1 MSEQIHVEEHSSP
14 IKTPTQLI
22 VVVVLSFLVPITLI
36 AMLAH
41 LATRGGDFGKGNP
54 AMSDEA
60 VAKRLKPVGEVVVAD
75 PNAPK
80 IARSGK
86 EIVDTVCGACHATG
100 ALNAPKIGDKAAWA
114 KLIKEGLDTLTQEA
128 IKGVRQMPPRGGNPD
143 LSDVEIARAIAYMAN
158 QSGANFK
165 EPADKPAP
173 AGKPAEAKA
182 DKAAAA
188 AASGKAPTPGKADA
202 GKDKAAPAK

>member
-1 MSEQIHVEEHSSP
+1 MSEEIHVEEHSSP

-22 VVVVLSFLVPITLI
+22 VVVVLSFVVPITLI

-60 VAKRLKPVGEVVVAD
+60 IAKRLKPVGDVVVAD
-75 PNAPK
+75 PNTPK
-80 IARSGK
+80 VARSGK
-86 EIVDTVCGACHATG
+86 EITDSVCAACHATG

-114 KLIKEGLDTLTQEA
+114 KLIKAGHEKLTETA

-143 LSDVEIARAIAYMAN
+143 LSDIEVARAVAYMAN
-158 QSGANFK
+158 QSGASFK
-165 EPADKPAP
+165 EPADQPAP
-173 AGKPAEAKA
+173 AAKPESGTKPAAA
-182 DKAAAA
+182 GGPAGKAAA
-188 AASGKAPTPGKADA
+188 K
-202 GKDKAAPAK
+202 